1 MSYSNILLI
10 NKHKQN
16 LATYIFSFIVVIAF
30 YSFGTF
36 GLLNL
41 YGLRN
46 SFQFLIILFT
56 FFGLISITTNFKETD
71 EYKNKNIFL
80 ITIVLFFLYYGSM
93 FALIKGTVLTT
104 LIQSLLMLIFTLYLM
119 FVNIKYINMISKII
133 IIFTFILSLMGF
145 IAYFA
150 FIFNENLIKEVNFGL
165 YDSTVG
171 STTIY
176 AKSWVEYLSFTSGDG
191 FEFFGYNVTRVKGF
205 CNEPSATIVHYLA
218 PAGLAFLFS
227 KKYKFIGFFLL
238 IFNFVGIAS
247 MMAWIAIFS
256 SFIIYIILSIK
267 NKFIKYFIIIF
278 GVIVVLYIMSN
289 VDSAVSLILDAGNS
303 LYNTTSS
310 SLVAR
315 KEGSATVRLLGFVN
329 GINELKSHILGGS
342 TYNTSTGLIL
352 NTTLVGGIFIF
363 LVLSVFLFDSIKFSI
378 KKFSNSNR
386 KSVKFGVSLILSTL
400 IVASIL
406 SNYGWDR
413 IPGVIMLIL
422 YYRHLKEDTNYS
434 LKIQQ

>member
-171 STTIY
+171 PTTIY

-218 PAGLAFLFS
+218 LA
-227 KKYKFIGFFLL
+227 
-238 IFNFVGIAS
+238 
-247 MMAWIAIFS
+247 
-256 SFIIYIILSIK
+256 
-267 NKFIKYFIIIF
+267 
-278 GVIVVLYIMSN
+278 
-289 VDSAVSLILDAGNS
+289 
-303 LYNTTSS
+303 
-310 SLVAR
+310 
-315 KEGSATVRLLGFVN
+315 
-329 GINELKSHILGGS
+329 
-342 TYNTSTGLIL
+342 
-352 NTTLVGGIFIF
+352 
-363 LVLSVFLFDSIKFSI
+363 
-378 KKFSNSNR
+378 
-386 KSVKFGVSLILSTL
+386 
-400 IVASIL
+400 
-406 SNYGWDR
+406 
-413 IPGVIMLIL
+413 
-422 YYRHLKEDTNYS
+422 
-434 LKIQQ
+434 